1 MTDKSNPSPGGWPT
15 PSESED
21 LRRKLREVKSG
32 LTISIYALLDPRDGR
47 VRYVGAC
54 RDPKGNVRKLL
65 FDAKRRR
72 IGYVFD
78 WLRDLRAAGL
88 RPSVTLVR
96 EVLQINAKDEIKAL
110 KTTIHFTDSPR
121 RQRGPAL
128 KFPHD
133 LTRDTPMIHEDFHCQ
148 GRSTPDT
155 RDKYVRALK
164 ANLRKYGP
172 KLKSIRH
179 SKFVLPANT
188 PEMRELAR
196 KTARMILKSKT

>member
-1 MTDKSNPSPGGWPT
+1 MLPT
-15 PSESED
+15 T
-21 LRRKLREVKSG
+21 VV
-32 LTISIYALLDPRDGR
+32 YLLIDPRSNT

-54 RDPKGNVRKLL
+54 RDPKGNVRKQL

-72 IGYVFD
+72 VGYLYD

-88 RPSVTLVR
+88 RPTVTLVR
-96 EVLQINAKDEIKAL
+96 EVLQINAKDYL
-110 KTTIHFTDSPR
+110 KSFKTSIHFTDPPR

-133 LTRDTPMIHEDFHCQ
+133 LTRDTPMTHEDYHYP
-148 GRSTPDT
+148 GRATPDM
-155 RDKYVRALK
+155 RDKYIQALK
-164 ANLRKYGP
+164 RNLRLFGP

-179 SKFVLPANT
+179 SKLILPPNT
-188 PEMRELAR
+188 PEMKELAR

>member
-1 MTDKSNPSPGGWPT
+1 MLPT
-15 PSESED
+15 TVIYL
-21 LRRKLREVKSG
+21 LR
-32 LTISIYALLDPRDGR
+32 DPRDGR
-47 VRYVGAC
+47 IRYVGAC
-54 RDPKGNVRKLL
+54 RDPKNNVRKQL

-72 IGYVFD
+72 IGHLYDF
-78 WLRDLRAAGL
+78 LRDLRAAGL

-96 EVLQINAKDEIKAL
+96 EVLKLNAKDEIKAL
-110 KTTIHFTDSPR
+110 KTTIHFTDPPR

-128 KFPHD
+128 KYPHD

-148 GRSTPDT
+148 GRTTPDT
-155 RDKYVRALK
+155 RDRYVQALK
-164 ANLRKYGP
+164 RRLRKYGP

-179 SKFVLPANT
+179 SKIVLPANT

>member
-1 MTDKSNPSPGGWPT
+1 MMLPT
-15 PSESED
+15 TVVYL
-21 LRRKLREVKSG
+21 LR
-32 LTISIYALLDPRDGR
+32 DPRDSR
-47 VRYVGAC
+47 IRYVGAC
-54 RDPKGNVRKLL
+54 LDPKNNVRKQL

-72 IGYVFD
+72 IGPVYD
-78 WLRDLRAAGL
+78 WLRELRAFGL

-96 EVLQINAKDEIKAL
+96 EVLKRDAEAHVQIAKEAF
-110 KTTIHFTDSPR
+110 HFTSPPR

-133 LTRDTPMIHEDFHCQ
+133 LRRDNPMIHEDFHCQ

-155 RDKYVRALK
+155 RDKYICQLK
-164 ANLRKYGP
+164 RNLRKYGP

-196 KTARMILKSKT
+196 KTARMILKSKS